1 MFYLGQTH
9 KIWEWTSRDSNEATP
24 MHYAC
29 CAGNIDMIDIL
40 EKEGVRFD
48 VRSLNGSTPLH
59 SAAICG
65 QIKVLTDLIS
75 RYPTSVF
82 DSQNMSI
89 SHYLAMS
96 ARFRNET
103 TEEIIIT
110 DKYIPMSLQNKL
122 KEEALFVDDHNRL
135 PLHYVSKNGN
145 VNLFIFYHSII
156 RDFSVVTR
164 SMDTDGFTILDY
176 AFLNT
181 PIFYKDN
188 VNRVLHCN
196 IYLSS
201 PAVDCNAHRLKIFI
215 PHEYLIY
222 LILKVSDK
230 SRVIVQHNIEKY
242 VNISLQKNN
251 PHLLGLFYYNFPFKY
266 RQYMLK
272 NGIVSLESLF
282 KHPMINPEIFL
293 FLPEMNYDCSDI
305 TSKSVLHDIIEDKKR
320 TFWSSQFFDFS
331 KFKILSKSLDL
342 CVDDNGRN
350 FLHRSVI
357 GGNYLAFHFLRKEGK
372 SFYTKT
378 RDGRNLLQLLV
389 DSAPCFEE
397 KPKRRKLVLFIYDK
411 NGEVEKSWIENIFIS
426 DSYNAIASFLVNET
440 RLLDDMS
447 LHEICNPASESLS
460 FSHKV
465 AAKGILAVLL
475 EIEKQFG
482 SNASSCANKNNITS
496 GTLFNFFNHFD
507 KLPMSFGKSNIN
519 HDLIAPLF
527 LKILMDFKPF
537 LFPKYSVVRKCNY
550 RMKNYRNIRSMEIC
564 IFRLEKEYL
573 RLLQQFFK
581 ISGIKSNEDF
591 GRSFRGDNGCFAK
604 YLSALKSI
612 NEIPKSSLEPTCLTK
627 DWILKKLQTECSK
640 TSRSSK
646 KIKRTLCYEI
656 ISILVKKGKYI
667 EYSYSR
673 VKVKYFFLL
682 VSLYQSKINIPYESV
697 GRFITKSTG
706 VEFVDLSFESAYLRS
721 AVKPD
726 FHMHKK
732 YKFWDWFKSCKNCL
746 AKIMMNRISSLSAW
760 DIRKWKGSMNSI
772 PMKIFCNLS
781 TILEDVNTPLKK
793 YDSRFGDAD
802 VT

>member
-1 MFYLGQTH
+1 
-9 KIWEWTSRDSNEATP
+9 
-24 MHYAC
+24 
-29 CAGNIDMIDIL
+29 
-40 EKEGVRFD
+40 
-48 VRSLNGSTPLH
+48 
-59 SAAICG
+59 
-65 QIKVLTDLIS
+65 
-75 RYPTSVF
+75 
-82 DSQNMSI
+82 
-89 SHYLAMS
+89 
-96 ARFRNET
+96 
-103 TEEIIIT
+103 
-110 DKYIPMSLQNKL
+110 
-122 KEEALFVDDHNRL
+122 
-135 PLHYVSKNGN
+135 
-145 VNLFIFYHSII
+145 
-156 RDFSVVTR
+156 
-164 SMDTDGFTILDY
+164 
-176 AFLNT
+176 
-181 PIFYKDN
+181 
-188 VNRVLHCN
+188 
-196 IYLSS
+196 
-201 PAVDCNAHRLKIFI
+201 
-215 PHEYLIY
+215 
-222 LILKVSDK
+222 
-230 SRVIVQHNIEKY
+230 
-242 VNISLQKNN
+242 
-251 PHLLGLFYYNFPFKY
+251 
-266 RQYMLK
+266 
-272 NGIVSLESLF
+272 
-282 KHPMINPEIFL
+282 
-293 FLPEMNYDCSDI
+293 
-305 TSKSVLHDIIEDKKR
+305 
-320 TFWSSQFFDFS
+320 
-331 KFKILSKSLDL
+331 
-342 CVDDNGRN
+342 
-350 FLHRSVI
+350 
-357 GGNYLAFHFLRKEGK
+357 
-372 SFYTKT
+372 
-378 RDGRNLLQLLV
+378 
-389 DSAPCFEE
+389 
-397 KPKRRKLVLFIYDK
+397 
-411 NGEVEKSWIENIFIS
+411 
-426 DSYNAIASFLVNET
+426 
-440 RLLDDMS
+440 
-447 LHEICNPASESLS
+447 
-460 FSHKV
+460 
-465 AAKGILAVLL
+465 
-475 EIEKQFG
+475 
-482 SNASSCANKNNITS
+482 
-496 GTLFNFFNHFD
+496 
-507 KLPMSFGKSNIN
+507 MSFGKSNIN

-591 GRSFRGDNGCFAK
+591 DRSFRGDNGCFAK

-646 KIKRTLCYEI
+646 KIKRTLCYQI